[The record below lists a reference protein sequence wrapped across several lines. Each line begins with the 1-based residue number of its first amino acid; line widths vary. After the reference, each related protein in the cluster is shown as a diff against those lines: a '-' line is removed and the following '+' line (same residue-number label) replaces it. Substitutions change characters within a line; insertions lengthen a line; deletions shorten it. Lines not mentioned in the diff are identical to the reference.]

1 MGKKHITYFA
11 FFSSL
16 LLISCMSGRVG
27 YKQDLLTDSITAL
40 SSADSEDMWKA
51 KIKWERI
58 KNMVVY
64 EDTTAVMPDLQNVK
78 GCPDFQ
84 SKKIKINDRSFF
96 FCSFDYAFG
105 LPRWRITILEQV
117 GEQWKLVAKGDIV
130 RAVHA
135 ITVDYDPV
143 NNKLEFWTLMA
154 ESSNKIDDSKSLKR
168 LENIGSLL
176 IDDL

>member
-1 MGKKHITYFA
+1 MGKKYIKYFV
-11 FFSSL
+11 FFSSWV
-16 LLISCMSGRVG
+16 LISCMSGRVG

-40 SSADSEDMWKA
+40 PSADSEDMWKA

-58 KNMVVY
+58 KDMVVY

-78 GCPDFQ
+78 HCPDFQ

-130 RAVHA
+130 RAAHA
-135 ITVDYDPV
+135 ITVDYDSV
-143 NNKLEFWTLMA
+143 NNRMEFWTLKA
-154 ESSNKIDDSKSLKR
+154 ESTDKIYDFKSYKK

>member
-1 MGKKHITYFA
+1 MGKKSIKYFV
-11 FFSSL
+11 FFSSWM
-16 LLISCMSGRVG
+16 LISCMSGRVG
-27 YKQDLLTDSITAL
+27 CKQDLSSASITAL
-40 SSADSEDMWKA
+40 PSADSEDMWKA
-51 KIKWERI
+51 KIKWERM
-58 KNMVVY
+58 KDVVVY

-130 RAVHA
+130 RDVHA

-154 ESSNKIDDSKSLKR
+154 EYSDKMDDYKSLKK

>member
-16 LLISCMSGRVG
+16 MLISCMSGRVG
-27 YKQDLLTDSITAL
+27 SKQLTDTITAL
-40 SSADSEDMWKA
+40 PSADSEDMWKA
-51 KIKWERI
+51 KIKWERM
-58 KNMVVY
+58 KDVVVY
-64 EDTTAVMPDLQNVK
+64 EDTTAVMPDLQNGK
-78 GCPDFQ
+78 HRPDFQ

-105 LPRWRITILEQV
+105 LPRWRITILEQM

-135 ITVDYDPV
+135 ITVDYDPI

-154 ESSNKIDDSKSLKR
+154 ESSDKNGSKSLKK

>member
-16 LLISCMSGRVG
+16 MLISCMSGRVG
-27 YKQDLLTDSITAL
+27 AKQLTDTITAL
-40 SSADSEDMWKA
+40 PSADSEDMWKA
-51 KIKWERI
+51 KIKWERM
-58 KNMVVY
+58 KDVVVY
-64 EDTTAVMPDLQNVK
+64 EDTTAVMPDLQNGK
-78 GCPDFQ
+78 HRPDFQ

-135 ITVDYDPV
+135 ITVDYDPI
-143 NNKLEFWTLMA
+143 NNRLEFWTLMA
-154 ESSNKIDDSKSLKR
+154 ESSDKNGSKSLKK
-168 LENIGSLL
+168 LENIGNLL

>member
-16 LLISCMSGRVG
+16 MLISCMSGRVG
-27 YKQDLLTDSITAL
+27 AKQLTDTITAL
-40 SSADSEDMWKA
+40 PSADSEDMWKA
-51 KIKWERI
+51 KIKWERM
-58 KNMVVY
+58 KDVVVY
-64 EDTTAVMPDLQNVK
+64 EDTTAVMPDLQNGK
-78 GCPDFQ
+78 HRPDFQ

-105 LPRWRITILEQV
+105 LPRWRITILEQM

-135 ITVDYDPV
+135 ITVDYDPI
-143 NNKLEFWTLMA
+143 NNRLEFWTLMA
-154 ESSNKIDDSKSLKR
+154 ESSDKNGSKSLKK